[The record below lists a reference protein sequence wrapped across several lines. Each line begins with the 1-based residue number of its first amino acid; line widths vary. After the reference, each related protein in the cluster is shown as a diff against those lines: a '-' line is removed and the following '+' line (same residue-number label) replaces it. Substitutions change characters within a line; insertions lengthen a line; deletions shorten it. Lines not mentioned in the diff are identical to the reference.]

1 MATRLSQ
8 LTIMQ
13 EQNTETEPVTEN
25 EEVLENEKVEENSEE
40 SEDAQESISEDPSGV
55 EAELANLKD
64 SLLREK
70 AEFANYRKRTA
81 AEKVQIS
88 KYATGSLLEKLLP
101 ALDSMEQLLSSKEA
115 ASGQGNLD
123 QFFQGAELIQK
134 QLLQTFQDEGLELL
148 NPVGEEFDPSCMEA
162 LGMGESPEVTVDTVN
177 QVYQKGYKID
187 QKIIR
192 PARVFVQKPAS
203 TGESQDDN
211 NEKENSN

>member
-1 MATRLSQ
+1 MAIRLSQ
-8 LTIMQ
+8 LYIMQ

-25 EEVLENEKVEENSEE
+25 EEVLEKEKVEENSEE
-40 SEDAQESISEDPSGV
+40 SQDPQESSSEDPAGV

-115 ASGQGNLD
+115 ASGQGSLD
-123 QFFQGAELIQK
+123 QFFQGPNLSK
-134 QLLQTFQDEGLELL
+134 NSYYKHFK
-148 NPVGEEFDPSCMEA
+148 M
-162 LGMGESPEVTVDTVN
+162 
-177 QVYQKGYKID
+177 KGSSYLTQWAKSSIL
-187 QKIIR
+187 
-192 PARVFVQKPAS
+192 PAWKHLAW
-203 TGESQDDN
+203 
-211 NEKENSN
+211 EKAPR